1 MTPTPA
7 PEAAEIGARPMSA
20 KVAAFTAAASKAA
33 DEYVRATTKA
43 MRRFTRAID
52 APERATREGRA
63 K

>member
-1 MTPTPA
+1 
-7 PEAAEIGARPMSA
+7 MSE

-43 MRRFTRAID
+43 MRRFAHAIN
-52 APERATREGRA
+52 APSTPERATREGRA